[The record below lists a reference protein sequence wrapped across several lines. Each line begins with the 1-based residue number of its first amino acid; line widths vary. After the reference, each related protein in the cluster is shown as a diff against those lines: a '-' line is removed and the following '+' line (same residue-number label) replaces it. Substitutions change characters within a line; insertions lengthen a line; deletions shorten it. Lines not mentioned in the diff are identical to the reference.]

1 MKNSWAV
8 RDATDEVLELFAQL
22 GVKNIV
28 VNYQNCVLVR
38 HYSFAVRSRVDLR
51 RADL

>member
-22 GVKNIV
+22 GVKNE
-28 VNYQNCVLVR
+28 YCRQLSELCPFQTLLVCC
-38 HYSFAVRSRVDLR
+38 
-51 RADL
+51 